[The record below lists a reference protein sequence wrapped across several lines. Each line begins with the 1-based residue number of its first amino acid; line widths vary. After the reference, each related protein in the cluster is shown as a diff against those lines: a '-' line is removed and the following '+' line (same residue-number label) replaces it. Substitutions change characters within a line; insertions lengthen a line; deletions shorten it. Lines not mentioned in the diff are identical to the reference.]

1 MSHYLNTC
9 VKHAACITYALSV
22 CKKKQTAD
30 YFLPD
35 TTKMTKRTQH
45 LRSTFAA
52 MFYRTSS
59 LGLVAKFPI
68 DTGTAR
74 TQSPFTGLVI
84 PP

>member
-9 VKHAACITYALSV
+9 VNHAACIIPTHYQYV
-22 CKKKQTAD
+22 KKVNRAD

-74 TQSPFTGLVI
+74 TQ
-84 PP
+84 